1 MRKKRMSLWILIWI
15 LSLGS
20 LQAQGDESASLR
32 IAIAEQMG
40 FEAESIIWRDGT
52 TEKLGTFCWS
62 GSWIEQTAYTFLSEL
77 DLTGTA
83 MPGTIIYYG
92 ILTKENNGWN
102 IWDRG
107 SAEVGD
113 SGLVQEKVSLP
124 KIGWQYFAVF
134 VRQRG
139 TIYGC
144 VYQVE
149 RMSRELESEL
159 QNLRM
164 NLYEACID
172 RETP

>member
-113 SGLVQEKVSLP
+113 SGLFQ
-124 KIGWQYFAVF
+124 
-134 VRQRG
+134 
-139 TIYGC
+139 
-144 VYQVE
+144 
-149 RMSRELESEL
+149 
-159 QNLRM
+159 
-164 NLYEACID
+164 
-172 RETP
+172 